1 MRKIEQD
8 KHTIIFMVEFYSRH
22 KLHQNELSNELKEL
36 IDYACARLE
45 RCKYGIEK
53 PACKN
58 CPTHCYKP
66 DMRQKIREVMRWS
79 GPRMIFFAPLAAI
92 RHLMNK

>member
-1 MRKIEQD
+1 MNYQ
-8 KHTIIFMVEFYSRH
+8 M
-22 KLHQNELSNELKEL
+22 ELKEL

-58 CPTHCYKP
+58 CPTHCYKS

-79 GPRMIFFAPLAAI
+79 GPRMILFAPVAAI